1 MQSDRREAPRVPF
14 VLRVG
19 GAGSVQLEG
28 ATEDLSVGGVF
39 LRTERVFA
47 PGDRLTLSLSFPSLL
62 EPVAIEVEVVRM
74 RPGGPGVPPGV
85 AVRVPP
91 ERAADREKLRRL
103 AEARAQVEAGRVTGA
118 FRVLVAEDT
127 KLIAEM
133 YGAAL
138 RRLEAEGQAVTV
150 EIAPDGEAAR
160 ERLRRMPVP
169 DLLICDLYMPRL
181 DGFALMEWMRAT
193 PAVARVPVVVVTAA
207 GAEQRDRANRLG
219 ACLYLE
225 KPVKFLDIVA
235 TARAL
240 LGLRATG

>member
-1 MQSDRREAPRVPF
+1 MLSDRRESPRVPF
-14 VLRVG
+14 ILRVG
-19 GAGSVQLEG
+19 GAGAAQLEG

-39 LRTERVFA
+39 LRTDRVFA
-47 PGDRLTLSLSFPSLL
+47 PGDRLTLSLSFPALL
-62 EPVAIEVEVVRM
+62 EPLPIEVEVVRM

-91 ERAADREKLRRL
+91 DRAADRLKLQRL
-103 AEARAQVEAGRVTGA
+103 AEARARVEAGRVRGT

-138 RRLEAEGQAVTV
+138 RRLEAEGQAVSV

-160 ERLRRMPVP
+160 DRLGRPPVP

-181 DGFALMEWMRAT
+181 DGLALMEWMRAT
-193 PAVARVPVVVVTAA
+193 PAVAKVPVVVVTAA
-207 GAEQRDRANRLG
+207 GGEHRDRASRLG

-225 KPVKFLDIVA
+225 KPVKFLDIVD